1 MDRSPQVIAA
11 YREKFGVDP
20 KVVVRAPGR
29 VNLIGEHTDYNEG
42 FVFPTAIDRE
52 MIIAASPKPALPPL
66 PPAEEGGEPIAQVD
80 KEVVVYSL
88 EYRQEDRFSI
98 DQLEKSSSNPWVNYL
113 RGVLLVM
120 RQAGHKVT
128 PFTAVISGNIPPG
141 AGLSSSA
148 AYEVAVAILQNELNG
163 LKLPGKEIALLAQKA
178 ENEFV
183 GVKCGIMD
191 QFISALGEK
200 DSAMMLDCRS
210 LNYRT
215 IPLNL
220 KEHGISIVIVNSG
233 VQRGLVDSEYNARR
247 QQCQEGV
254 ELLKKATGFDD
265 IATLRDVVMSELEE
279 YGSALPP
286 VILKRCRHV
295 ISENE
300 RCVRAA
306 EALESGDLKAF
317 GRLMNESHRSLQQD
331 YQVSCTELDVLVQ
344 LTQTHPGVIGSRMTG
359 AGFGGCSVTLMKSDA
374 VESFI
379 AQIIPK
385 YESHTGKKAEVYV
398 CASVSG
404 AGPIASPVVAS

>member
-1 MDRSPQVIAA
+1 MDRSPQVMAA
-11 YREKFGVDP
+11 YKEKFGADP

-52 MIIAASPKPALPPL
+52 MIIAASPKPVL
-66 PPAEEGGEPIAQVD
+66 PPADAGGEPVVD
-80 KEVVVYSL
+80 NEVVVYSL

-98 DQLEKSSSNPWVNYL
+98 MQLEKSASNPWVNYL

-120 RQAGHKVT
+120 RQAGHKIA
-128 PFTAVISGNIPPG
+128 PCTAVISGNIPPG

-148 AYEVAVAILQNELNG
+148 AYEVAVATLQSEMNG

-178 ENEFV
+178 ENQFV
-183 GVKCGIMD
+183 GVRCGIMD

-200 DSAMMLDCRS
+200 ESAMLLDCRS

-220 KEHGISIVIVNSG
+220 KQQSVSIVITNSG
-233 VQRGLVDSEYNARR
+233 VQRGLVDSEYNLRR
-247 QQCQEGV
+247 QQCHEGV
-254 ELLKKATGFDD
+254 EILKKATGFND
-265 IATLRDVVMSELEE
+265 ITTLRDVVMSEFEE

-300 RCVRAA
+300 RCIRAT
-306 EALESGDLKAF
+306 EALEGGDLKAF
-317 GRLMNESHRSLQQD
+317 GRLMNDSHRSLQQD

-359 AGFGGCSVTLMKSDA
+359 AGFGGCSVTLMQTSA
-374 VESFI
+374 VEGFV
-379 AQIIPK
+379 AQVIPQ
-385 YESHTGKKAEVYV
+385 YEAHTGKKAEVYV
-398 CASVSG
+398 CSSVSG
-404 AGPIASPVVAS
+404 ACIVAAPAIAS